1 MLPVIAMVTGS
12 TDGPPNRGVIMSTAK
27 FDHGRHED
35 NALSVVND
43 NPEMAKVFAI
53 LALASAVNRL
63 AEAQEEANS

>member
-1 MLPVIAMVTGS
+1 
-12 TDGPPNRGVIMSTAK
+12 MSTAK